1 MFDNP
6 ESCFEA
12 LTDTRRENKNKIH
25 KLSDIVFLV
34 LAAVISGIED
44 EVGPISGGGRNKT
57 GVTPRTTTSKPEIRL
72 EENIPQSHAYCQ
84 AAVA

>member
-12 LTDTRRENKNKIH
+12 LTDPRRENKNKIH

-34 LAAVISGIED
+34 LAAVIRLWYRRLGRD
-44 EVGPISGGGRNKT
+44 GDVGR
-57 GVTPRTTTSKPEIRL
+57 RETSV
-72 EENIPQSHAYCQ
+72 
-84 AAVA
+84 AA

>member
-1 MFDNP
+1 MVIVFVKVGSDVESFAHCDTLLP
-6 ESCFEA
+6 SCFKNVPIALEA
-12 LTDTRRENKNKIH
+12 T
-25 KLSDIVFLV
+25 
-34 LAAVISGIED
+34 A